1 MARTEIGR
9 HLATDTRVCAGRL
22 IFRGT
27 RIRVADVLELLD
39 SGCSVD
45 EVSGQYR
52 GLISAAAIREAQT
65 LTRRGVV
72 REIPPRHAA

>member
-39 SGCSVD
+39 AGYNVEAASR
-45 EVSGQYR
+45 QYR
-52 GLISAAAIREAQT
+52 GAVSLAAIREAQA
-65 LTRRGVV
+65 LIRRGVI
-72 REIPPRHAA
+72 REIPPRRAA